1 MPNLKY
7 HPMLNKIIKGLDF
20 SKINSNPN
28 LKKFYSSV
36 NHPGYAGDTIFEGRC
51 SGNNLWLSVNI
62 IEGSE
67 YLFIHTTLGIATG
80 SNIQNELNNFPD
92 FAQSGPKTTLIR
104 VGLLNM
110 GVQALINEIENKIF
124 PYLKLMEHESNSF

>member
-7 HPMLNKIIKGLDF
+7 HPMLREIIYRLDF
-20 SKINSNPN
+20 SKITPKPN
-28 LKKFYSSV
+28 FEQFYSSAEFSV
-36 NHPGYAGDTIFEGRC
+36 YDGDTIFEGRC

-67 YLFIHTTLGIATG
+67 YLFIHTTLNLKTG
-80 SNIQNELNNFPD
+80 SNIQNEINNFPD
-92 FAQSGPKTTLIR
+92 FAKSGSGTTLLIR

-110 GVQALINEIENKIF
+110 GAQALINEIENNIF
-124 PYLKLMEHESNSF
+124 PYLKLR

>member
-7 HPMLNKIIKGLDF
+7 HPMLREIIYRLDY
-20 SKINSNPN
+20 SKINSKPN
-28 LKKFYSSV
+28 LEQFYSSAEFSV
-36 NHPGYAGDTIFEGRC
+36 YTGDTIFEGRC

-67 YLFIHTTLGIATG
+67 YLFIHTTLKLKTG

-92 FAQSGPKTTLIR
+92 FANSDPATLLIR

-110 GVQALINEIENKIF
+110 GAQALINEIENKIF
-124 PYLKLMEHESNSF
+124 PYL